1 MYRLL
6 IVDDEPII
14 ADGLKDTL
22 LSNENFTELDI
33 HTCYS
38 SLDALGFMSRM
49 RIDIVI
55 SDIKMPGTSGIKLA
69 QTISQRWPLCQV
81 IFLTGF
87 KQADYAIS
95 AIKCNVADYILKTES
110 DDALFSAVNKAVHNI
125 NQSHSL
131 SGSESIGISEFIR
144 SAFIRDMMFSIT
156 KSGGTN
162 LRSIFKGTEIVPD
175 LPVITVIG
183 KTAEYDLETTVTLI
197 THVDSLIGKY
207 ISNLFSRCFFLN
219 GNIPVWIFQ
228 EKENLDYSLGNET
241 ASVPYVKDTLEIIQ
255 ELLFNKYGKKITFAV
270 SSKCTPLSSFLEN
283 YCVLE
288 NLLERGSV
296 VFDGAIL
303 TEQSIDISDK
313 FIENSYSKFSDLV
326 AEWEYHIPHLKK
338 YLSSGYRDEFFNL
351 INKMTLPFDSTKY
364 ISSPVVIEFYYT
376 IVNELIH
383 FVNINKLFEQIS
395 FKVNL
400 LEITDIS
407 HFPSWQEAKS
417 ALLHAADIIFETA
430 NSGDR
435 EISSQIIRRLKEYI
449 QTHLDGDLSL
459 NALSDMAGLNP
470 FYLSRYFK
478 QFEKMN
484 ISSYIE
490 KMKME
495 KAAVLLKNTDLKILE
510 IAESLGFT
518 TSSYFSIRFR
528 KQFKISPQEYRLKYS
543 R

>member
-1 MYRLL
+1 M
-6 IVDDEPII
+6 
-14 ADGLKDTL
+14 
-22 LSNENFTELDI
+22 
-33 HTCYS
+33 
-38 SLDALGFMSRM
+38 
-49 RIDIVI
+49 
-55 SDIKMPGTSGIKLA
+55 
-69 QTISQRWPLCQV
+69 
-81 IFLTGF
+81 
-87 KQADYAIS
+87 
-95 AIKCNVADYILKTES
+95 
-110 DDALFSAVNKAVHNI
+110 
-125 NQSHSL
+125 
-131 SGSESIGISEFIR
+131 
-144 SAFIRDMMFSIT
+144 
-156 KSGGTN
+156 
-162 LRSIFKGTEIVPD
+162 
-175 LPVITVIG
+175 
-183 KTAEYDLETTVTLI
+183 
-197 THVDSLIGKY
+197 
-207 ISNLFSRCFFLN
+207 
-219 GNIPVWIFQ
+219 
-228 EKENLDYSLGNET
+228 
-241 ASVPYVKDTLEIIQ
+241 
-255 ELLFNKYGKKITFAV
+255 FNKYGKKITFAV

-395 FKVNL
+395 FKINL